1 MQIAYKKISVGLLS
15 FLFLSLSKLA
25 FAEAPT
31 AMVDSNSNYH
41 QESYVEISPFSSK
54 HQDEEMISP
63 KSISIHPHK
72 NKMYINAL
80 EAGKTLVYS
89 NKTFEKLK
97 TIDHSFGDHNSLKP
111 GIRFFGKPVEGWF
124 THDGRYYWVTYYRWS
139 DDANAMNN
147 SGFALIDTETDQIVR
162 AFPTGNIPKFIT
174 ANTASSLLA
183 VTLWGENKVEI
194 YDISEVANTHLVSS
208 IALGSKVIAEP
219 GSNRDNT
226 CGMCLRGTAFIP
238 HSNLLAV
245 AQMGSGGGIWLID
258 TNTMKVVRGLR
269 KTPATPRHL
278 QVYEDWLYFSA
289 NASGMVGR
297 ILISDLERAAKD
309 DKFEPTIEAKKFGE
323 GARTIKIF
331 KNHIFAA
338 LNHSQKV
345 AISNLDFTGIRTLP
359 APAFPVGLDVDEN
372 ILAVTSQG
380 RGGEGGHRVWIY
392 NYNALP

>member
-1 MQIAYKKISVGLLS
+1 MRIAPSKKLLQLLPFLLAGLSNLAQADPSVETLNEINNQPS
-15 FLFLSLSKLA
+15 
-25 FAEAPT
+25 
-31 AMVDSNSNYH
+31 H
-41 QESYVEISPFSSK
+41 IEISPFSGK

-63 KSISIHPHK
+63 KSIGIHPHQD
-72 NKMYINAL
+72 KMYINAL

-89 NKTFEKLK
+89 SKTFEKLK
-97 TIDHSFGDHNSLKP
+97 TIDHSFNDHSKLKA
-111 GIRFFGKPVEGWF
+111 GSRFFGKPVEGWF

-139 DDANAMNN
+139 DDEYAMSN

-174 ANTASSLLA
+174 ANSDSTLLS
-183 VTLWGENKVEI
+183 VTLWGENKVEL
-194 YDISEVANTHLVSS
+194 YDISDVNNTHLLGS
-208 IALGSKVIAEP
+208 IALGPKVVAEV

-238 HSNLLAV
+238 NSNLLAV

-258 TNTMKVVRGLR
+258 TRTMKVLRGLR

-297 ILISDLERAAKD
+297 ILISELERAAKD
-309 DKFEPTIEAKKFGE
+309 ERFEPVIQAKKFGE

-331 KNHIFAA
+331 KNHVFAA
-338 LNHSQKV
+338 LNYSQKV
-345 AISNLDFTGIRTLP
+345 AISNLDFSDIRTLV
-359 APAFPVGLDVDEN
+359 APAFPVGLDIDEN

>member
-1 MQIAYKKISVGLLS
+1 MQIDYKKLSLALLP
-15 FLFLSLSKLA
+15 FLFFSMPKLVL
-25 FAEAPT
+25 AETST
-31 AMVDSNSNYH
+31 AMIDNNSHH
-41 QESYVEISPFSSK
+41 QENYIEISPFSQK

-63 KSISIHPHK
+63 KSINIHPYK

-89 NKTFEKLK
+89 NRTFEKLK
-97 TIDHSFGDHNSLKP
+97 TIDHSFSDHTSLKA
-111 GIRFFGKPVEGWF
+111 GTRFFGKPVEGWF

-147 SGFALIDTETDQIVR
+147 SGFALIDTDTDQIVR

-174 ANTASSLLA
+174 ANAESTLLS
-183 VTLWGENKVEI
+183 VTLWGENKVEL
-194 YDISEVANTHLVSS
+194 YDISDVANTHLIST
-208 IALGSKVIAEP
+208 IALGPKVVAEA

-238 HSNLLAV
+238 NSNLLAV

-258 TNTMKVVRGLR
+258 SSTMKVMRGLR

-309 DKFEPTIEAKKFGE
+309 DKFEPIIESKKFGE

-345 AISNLDFTGIRTLP
+345 AISNLDFTGMRTLP